1 MANFNYKELL
11 VWQKAMDLAE
21 EIYKLTAS
29 IPKTESIGII
39 SQLRRAAVSI
49 PSNIAEGQMR
59 QTTKEYINFL
69 CIARGS
75 NAEVETQLLLCARI
89 GYLSEEKIKKALSL
103 TTEIVKMLNALI
115 SKLNSVSSKS

>member
-75 NAEVETQLLLCARI
+75 NAEVETQLLLCSRI
-89 GYLSEEKIKKALSL
+89 GYLSEEKTEKALSL

>member
-1 MANFNYKELL
+1 
-11 VWQKAMDLAE
+11 MDLAE

-75 NAEVETQLLLCARI
+75 NAEVETQLLLCSRI
-89 GYLSEEKIKKALSL
+89 GYLSEEKIEKALSL

>member
-1 MANFNYKELL
+1 M
-11 VWQKAMDLAE
+11 
-21 EIYKLTAS
+21 
-29 IPKTESIGII
+29 
-39 SQLRRAAVSI
+39 SI
-49 PSNIAEGQMR
+49 PSNIAKGQMR

-75 NAEVETQLLLCARI
+75 NAEVETQLLLCTRI
-89 GYLSEEKIKKALSL
+89 GYLSKEKVEKAPSL

>member
-75 NAEVETQLLLCARI
+75 NAEVETQLLLCSRI
-89 GYLSEEKIKKALSL
+89 GYLSEEKIEKALSL

>member
-1 MANFNYKELL
+1 MAKGN
-11 VWQKAMDLAE
+11 DLAE

-75 NAEVETQLLLCARI
+75 NAEVETQLLLCSRI
-89 GYLSEEKIKKALSL
+89 GYLSEEKIEKALSL